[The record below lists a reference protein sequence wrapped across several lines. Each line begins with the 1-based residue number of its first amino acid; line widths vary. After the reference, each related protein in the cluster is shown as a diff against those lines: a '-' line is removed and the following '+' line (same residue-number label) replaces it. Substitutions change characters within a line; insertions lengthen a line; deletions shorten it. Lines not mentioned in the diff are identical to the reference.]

1 MLGEPIVGVS
11 RVRGFHKVKENQ
23 NISYYYVSS
32 KQEYNRI
39 QKTCNSFFVFGFLEG
54 VTIIYCLLN
63 MNIYVSNIVESYKG
77 TTVGK
82 LRNSGTLYVLPNIVQ
97 C

>member
-1 MLGEPIVGVS
+1 M
-11 RVRGFHKVKENQ
+11 
-23 NISYYYVSS
+23 
-32 KQEYNRI
+32 
-39 QKTCNSFFVFGFLEG
+39 SFFLVFGFSEG

-77 TTVGK
+77 TIVGQ
-82 LRNSGTLYVLPNIVQ
+82 LVNAGTLYLLLNIVQ

>member
-1 MLGEPIVGVS
+1 MLVPNKNPIGYKKHV
-11 RVRGFHKVKENQ
+11 
-23 NISYYYVSS
+23 IY
-32 KQEYNRI
+32 
-39 QKTCNSFFVFGFLEG
+39 FFVFGFSEG

-77 TTVGK
+77 TIVGQ
-82 LRNSGTLYVLPNIVQ
+82 LVNAGTFYLLLNIVQ

>member
-1 MLGEPIVGVS
+1 MLVPNKNTIGYKKHVV
-11 RVRGFHKVKENQ
+11 
-23 NISYYYVSS
+23 Y
-32 KQEYNRI
+32 
-39 QKTCNSFFVFGFLEG
+39 FFVFGFLEG
-54 VTIIYCLLN
+54 VTIIDCLLN

>member
-1 MLGEPIVGVS
+1 MLVPNKNTMEL
-11 RVRGFHKVKENQ
+11 
-23 NISYYYVSS
+23 
-32 KQEYNRI
+32 
-39 QKTCNSFFVFGFLEG
+39 KTYHFFFAFGFLEG

-63 MNIYVSNIVESYKG
+63 MMIYVPNIVESYKG